1 MKLPSDVGSRVQSG
15 RIFVYALEQILKLRT
30 PNLSHTMGIGADN
43 QQEKRIE
50 ECGSGVVAPWPVDEA
65 SALL

>member
-1 MKLPSDVGSRVQSG
+1 M
-15 RIFVYALEQILKLRT
+15 E
-30 PNLSHTMGIGADN
+30 IGADN
-43 QQEKRIE
+43 QQVKRIE